1 MTSGGMSI
9 SMEKTTRTLKTGRAE
24 ISFAVFLRVSDPVL
38 LSLLTCSSSLSEK
51 GIGQY

>member
-38 LSLLTCSSSLSEK
+38 SLFTCSSSLSEK